1 MKHFCYNALALDALP
16 VHLLRQVVGP
26 DRGAG
31 GFIFWSFLESFSL
44 SVFCSSFWG
53 AGEVFGGSGVDF
65 GAIWGAFGGHF
76 GHFFGV
82 RGIFENVCFSI
93 VKQYFLRFGRVLD
106 GVFFVLCFWINTF
119 GVLLVVFWVFVGP
132 QGPHGGP
139 NGSLLGTLRDQIS
152 AQLAT
157 LVAPWF
163 QGGSRAPKRSHFESL
178 WGVFWRYFG
187 VCFVW
192 FFTRNVEVVFQDCG
206 NFRPYFLIKDCKYYL
221 FTCVFMCFAFVY
233 AYSVDVVEAAPP
245 GAAEDHWSCW
255 DMQRRGHHF
264 CCTCVCSS
272 GEYNSCATFFLQC
285 SSLERASRSLAKTG
299 FF

>member
-1 MKHFCYNALALDALP
+1 M
-16 VHLLRQVVGP
+16 VVQMG
-26 DRGAG
+26 
-31 GFIFWSFLESFSL
+31 L
-44 SVFCSSFWG
+44 FWG
-53 AGEVFGGSGVDF
+53 A
-65 GAIWGAFGGHF
+65 
-76 GHFFGV
+76 
-82 RGIFENVCFSI
+82 
-93 VKQYFLRFGRVLD
+93 
-106 GVFFVLCFWINTF
+106 
-119 GVLLVVFWVFVGP
+119 
-132 QGPHGGP
+132 
-139 NGSLLGTLRDQIS
+139 LRDRIR

-206 NFRPYFLIKDCKYYL
+206 NFRPYFLIKDCNYYQ
-221 FTCVFMCFAFVY
+221 FTCFLRCFAFVY

-299 FF
+299 FYFYAFFGLFWSLFLSPFSVRLFEVLERSLGALGSILEPFGEHLGVILVTFLG